1 MAGFEREWDEENP
14 VFWLANHAGQMSLRA
29 VTKVSSCR
37 VYAITQQGMEEQIGS
52 HFGSIFLLLFIAT
65 PAPPPPQ
72 LLGTALGLSCPSP
85 LLRLPIVFLQSTF

>member
-37 VYAITQQGMEEQIGS
+37 VYVITQQGMEEQIGS

-65 PAPPPPQ
+65 PAPPPALRDSPGPILPQ
-72 LLGTALGLSCPSP
+72 PPFKIAYC
-85 LLRLPIVFLQSTF
+85 VSTIH